1 MADTQAAPQAPAG
14 LQPIPA
20 LGGSVTEAQEALL
33 SLMEPEEETPE
44 EEEAQ
49 PTEEEESQPEE
60 EDESLEEESEEEE
73 EASCML
79 SL

>member
-1 MADTQAAPQAPAG
+1 MADTQNAPLPA

-33 SLMEPEEETPE
+33 SLVEPEEEKSR

-49 PTEEEESQPEE
+49 PTEGIIRGGIYRGRRS
-60 EDESLEEESEEEE
+60 
-73 EASCML
+73 
-79 SL
+79 

>member
-1 MADTQAAPQAPAG
+1 MADTQQAPLPA

-20 LGGSVTEAQEALL
+20 LDGSVTQAQEALL

-44 EEEAQ
+44 TEEAQ

-60 EDESLEEESEEEE
+60 EGESLEEESEE
-73 EASCML
+73 
-79 SL
+79 

>member
-1 MADTQAAPQAPAG
+1 MADTQNAPHPA

-33 SLMEPEEETPE
+33 SLVEPEEEKSR

-49 PTEEEESQPEE
+49 PTEVEESQPEE
-60 EDESLEEESEEEE
+60 EGESLEE
-73 EASCML
+73 
-79 SL
+79 